1 MTSSSSIVHF
11 EFRSTDLERTTA
23 FYAKALG
30 WQTQPNASNTYMK
43 LEAAEGPSTGW
54 VRADLGQAPGPLAY
68 VEVDDLNATLAQ
80 VEKAGGRIIVARRP
94 FTGGGEV
101 ALFADPDG
109 NVLGL
114 WARKKGEGAG
124 ADVKPARAAPPAK
137 AMAAAKPAAKPAAA
151 KTAKPAATA
160 AKVAKPAKR

>member
-11 EFRSTDLERTTA
+11 EFRSLDLERTTA

-30 WQTQPNASNTYMK
+30 WQTQPNASSTYMK
-43 LEAAEGPSTGW
+43 LEAADGPSTGW

-68 VEVDDLNATLAQ
+68 VEVDDLNATLSQ

-114 WARKKGEGAG
+114 WARKKGEGAE
-124 ADVKPARAAPPAK
+124 AKPAK
-137 AMAAAKPAAKPAAA
+137 AAQPPKATAEKSAAKPAAAA
-151 KTAKPAATA
+151 KTAKPA
-160 AKVAKPAKR
+160 VAKPAKLAKPAKR